1 MFINWYRPLIFQS
14 MYILLAHF
22 YQIKSVN
29 GNYFQTGEDTLLHT
43 QKKKKKT
50 NLLNNII
57 FKIRP
62 TKHVTSGR
70 WNTPL
75 NVITSVPLKLWL
87 ACQILGSWFELFKF
101 HLLLNLI
108 KEKEWENFQSQTRNT
123 KYTIQSKMKQDE
135 MIQVSFFVF
144 NLYVSIWICVFFC
157 CRNVHEELKAD
168 NVKCVM
174 ARKGWLLGEKGGHH
188 RFSGID
194 SIENMYM
201 FRRNVILSWIIS
213 MSFKLLPLTLTWE
226 WLKGSRLHA
235 KKGKK
240 NAKKEKHTRKKK
252 LIQVKNYRLI

>member
-14 MYILLAHF
+14 MYILLAQF

-43 QKKKKKT
+43 KKKKKKN

-70 WNTPL
+70 WNTLL

-87 ACQILGSWFELFKF
+87 ACQILGSWFELFKL
-101 HLLLNLI
+101 HLLPNLI

-123 KYTIQSKMKQDE
+123 KYTIQSKLKQDE
-135 MIQVSFFVF
+135 MIQVSL
-144 NLYVSIWICVFFC
+144 LYLICMYLYEFVFFC

-168 NVKCVM
+168 DVKCVM

-201 FRRNVILSWIIS
+201 FRRNVTLSWIIS
-213 MSFKLLPLTLTWE
+213 MSFKLLTLTLTWE

-235 KKGKK
+235 KTGKK
-240 NAKKEKHTRKKK
+240 KAKKKNSQEKKK
-252 LIQVKNYRLI
+252 LIQVKN